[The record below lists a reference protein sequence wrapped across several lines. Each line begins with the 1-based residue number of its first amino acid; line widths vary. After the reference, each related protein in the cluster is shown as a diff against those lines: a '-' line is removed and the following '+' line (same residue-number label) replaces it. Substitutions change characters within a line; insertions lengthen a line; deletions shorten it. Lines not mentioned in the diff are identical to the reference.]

1 MSITMSDPAT
11 RLLDLPPPPIGPPPP
26 LESKSEKVRY
36 RPRPVVVRVPP
47 AASIDRTE
55 RTRCRVS

>member
-26 LESKSEKVRY
+26 PESKSEKV
-36 RPRPVVVRVPP
+36 VTDQS
-47 AASIDRTE
+47 ATS
-55 RTRCRVS
+55 

>member
-26 LESKSEKVRY
+26 PESKSEKV
-36 RPRPVVVRVPP
+36 
-47 AASIDRTE
+47 ATE
-55 RTRCRVS
+55 QRATS

>member
-26 LESKSEKVRY
+26 PESKSEKVATDQR
-36 RPRPVVVRVPP
+36 
-47 AASIDRTE
+47 ATS
-55 RTRCRVS
+55 

>member
-26 LESKSEKVRY
+26 PESKSEKV
-36 RPRPVVVRVPP
+36 
-47 AASIDRTE
+47 ATDQWATS
-55 RTRCRVS
+55 

>member
-26 LESKSEKVRY
+26 PESKSEKVATDQ
-36 RPRPVVVRVPP
+36 RVT
-47 AASIDRTE
+47 S
-55 RTRCRVS
+55 

>member
-26 LESKSEKVRY
+26 ESKSEKVATDQR
-36 RPRPVVVRVPP
+36 
-47 AASIDRTE
+47 ATS
-55 RTRCRVS
+55 